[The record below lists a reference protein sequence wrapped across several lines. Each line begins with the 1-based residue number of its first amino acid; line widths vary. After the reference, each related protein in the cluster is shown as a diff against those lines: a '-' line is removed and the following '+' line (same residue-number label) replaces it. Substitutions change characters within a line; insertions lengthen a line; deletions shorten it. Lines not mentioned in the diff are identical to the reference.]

1 MTHEQSDSPLRPW
14 KDISHHV
21 DNEDAGALESTL
33 DDLSPSDTARAI
45 ARLSRAVQTRL
56 LQLLPPEEAA
66 DVMEE
71 VPEAQAADM
80 IEHLPSIDAAA
91 IIDEMASDEAAD
103 VLGELKIET
112 SEAILEQMSSREAE
126 DARELLSY
134 DEDTAG
140 GVMVKEYL
148 AFSQELAVED
158 VLSDLRGNRI
168 EYADYDVQYSYVVDA
183 QGRLT
188 GVLRLRD
195 VVLAPPDRSLLQ
207 AMMSEPESVP
217 VTADLTELHD
227 FFERNSYVGVPVVDE
242 DEMLVGVVLRS
253 DAHRAESRQAE
264 ETYLESTGIVGGEE
278 LRSMGFLRRSSRR
291 LSWLSINIVLNLL
304 AASVIALYQ
313 DTLSA
318 VIVLAVFLPIIS
330 DMSGCSGNQ
339 AVAVSIRELTL
350 GTTVPRDIFRVL
362 WKEWIIG
369 LGNGLV
375 LGALIGAAAY
385 LWQGNLYLSAVV
397 GGALALNTLIAV
409 LLGGIVPLV
418 LRSLKMDPALASGPI
433 LTTVTDVCGF
443 FLILNFA
450 AAAIAHLQ

>member
-1 MTHEQSDSPLRPW
+1 
-14 KDISHHV
+14 
-21 DNEDAGALESTL
+21 
-33 DDLSPSDTARAI
+33 
-45 ARLSRAVQTRL
+45 
-56 LQLLPPEEAA
+56 
-66 DVMEE
+66 
-71 VPEAQAADM
+71 
-80 IEHLPSIDAAA
+80 
-91 IIDEMASDEAAD
+91 
-103 VLGELKIET
+103 
-112 SEAILEQMSSREAE
+112 
-126 DARELLSY
+126 
-134 DEDTAG
+134 
-140 GVMVKEYL
+140 MVKEYL
-148 AFSQELAVED
+148 AFNQELAVED
-158 VLSDLRGNRI
+158 VLSDLRRNRTQ
-168 EYADYDVQYSYVVDA
+168 YVDYDVQYSYVIDA

-207 AMMSEPESVP
+207 VMMLEPESVS
-217 VTADLTELHD
+217 VETGLTELHD
-227 FFERNSYVGVPVVDE
+227 YFERNSYVGVPVVDE
-242 DEMLVGVVLRS
+242 GEMLVGVVLRS

-397 GGALALNTLIAV
+397 GGALALNTLIARTPRRHRSPGPAQLEDGPCSRLGPYPHHRDGRMRV
-409 LLGGIVPLV
+409 LPHPQLCRRRNRSPPVTCQQTGLTATHSSHRFQPHRPIPQFLNSFNSLVP
-418 LRSLKMDPALASGPI
+418 
-433 LTTVTDVCGF
+433 
-443 FLILNFA
+443 
-450 AAAIAHLQ
+450 